1 MEVHE
6 DGGLRITKFADLGS
20 YGNNAYIVADAASNE
35 ALIIDMPAGSEAV
48 VDALG
53 DLSVKAIL
61 LTHTH
66 HDHWGDYD
74 LVKGATGAPVRCHAS
89 ERIMPAENNDEPVS
103 DGEEISVGGRSVKA
117 IYTPGHTPGSTCYL
131 VGGYLFSGDTLFPG
145 GPGRTNSNADLMQS
159 IESITTRLYGLPEA
173 TVVLTG
179 HGDDT
184 TIGES
189 KKEHEVFAAKEHPAD
204 LHGDV
209 LWQS

>member
-1 MEVHE
+1 MDVHE
-6 DGGLRITKFADLGS
+6 DGDLRITKFGDLGA
-20 YGNNAYIVADAASNE
+20 YGNNAYIIADAGSKE
-35 ALIIDMPAGSEAV
+35 ALIVDMPTGSKV
-48 VDALG
+48 VLDALG

-66 HDHWGDYD
+66 PDHWGDYD
-74 LVKGATGAPVRCHAS
+74 LVKGATGAPVRCHTA
-89 ERIMPAENNDEPVS
+89 ERIMPADKNDVAVS
-103 DGEEISVGGRSVKA
+103 DGDEISVGGRAVKA

-131 VGGYLFSGDTLFPG
+131 IGGYLFSGDTLFPG

-159 IESITTRLYGLPEA
+159 IESITTRLYGLPDE

-184 TIGES
+184 TIGDS
-189 KKEHEVFAAKEHPAD
+189 KKEYEVFAANEHPSD

>member
-1 MEVHE
+1 MW
-6 DGGLRITKFADLGS
+6 LGNVRS
-20 YGNNAYIVADAASNE
+20 ATRGQPVNQAN
-35 ALIIDMPAGSEAV
+35 
-48 VDALG
+48 
-53 DLSVKAIL
+53 
-61 LTHTH
+61 TH
-66 HDHWGDYD
+66 
-74 LVKGATGAPVRCHAS
+74 PF
-89 ERIMPAENNDEPVS
+89 
-103 DGEEISVGGRSVKA
+103 
-117 IYTPGHTPGSTCYL
+117 L

-145 GPGRTNSNADLMQS
+145 GPGRTNSNADLQQS

-189 KKEHEVFAAKEHPAD
+189 KKEYEVFAAKEHPAD